1 MMRLELKDNIMKG
14 RFFVNDVVKAA
25 SSGPLLIIIPTPS
38 GETPP
43 AGFPDGVTCAPYYG
57 DRSKWSWY
65 HGLNLV
71 LVPKEEIDSIQ

>member
-1 MMRLELKDNIMKG
+1 MMLLEKDNIMKG
-14 RFFVNDVVKAA
+14 RFLLNDVVRAA
-25 SSGPLLIIIPTPS
+25 SGGPLLIIIPTPP

-43 AGFPDGVTCAPYYG
+43 AGFPDGVACAPYRG

-71 LVPKEEIDSIQ
+71 LVPKEQIDSTR